1 MARLAV
7 LTDTVVDRW
16 RAENAKAPWLDR
28 TTNAPASPDIGRYLR
43 LEGQPVRAPSPTC
56 FADRAILDCL
66 TPSAPLFFERFI
78 AAYER
83 NCT

>member
-28 TTNAPASPDIGRYLR
+28 TTNAP
-43 LEGQPVRAPSPTC
+43 PSPTC